1 MGALTPEVQIASA
14 HQSEDAVSERGLRVF
29 ASRNHEGRKVRPCGG
44 ADGLGHGANIIG
56 TGDFAAQ
63 ARKAMENV
71 KLALEAGGATLADVI
86 RTRIYVVNY
95 KPEHV
100 EIIGALNKEFFPGD
114 NPPASTL
121 LGVQAL
127 ALPDFLIEIEATAVI
142 DD

>member
-1 MGALTPEVQIASA
+1 MALERA
-14 HQSEDAVSERGLRVF
+14 HINPKTLFPSVAFGFSQAVTTKGGKFVHVAGQTAWDTGL
-29 ASRNHEGRKVRPCGG
+29 
-44 ADGLGHGANIIG
+44 NIIG